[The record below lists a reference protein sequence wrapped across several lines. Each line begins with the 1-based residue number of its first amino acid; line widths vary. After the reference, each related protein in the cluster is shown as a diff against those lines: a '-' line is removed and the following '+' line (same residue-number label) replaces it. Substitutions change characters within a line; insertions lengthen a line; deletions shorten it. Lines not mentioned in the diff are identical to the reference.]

1 MKINIE
7 SLDCC
12 LVSDLD
18 LPQFPILFFKFFDM
32 LFAFV
37 KLHLICPLHLLEL
50 ELPFIFNCL
59 IRIYEISSV
68 LVYFFVG
75 FEKLRLVVQTF
86 LLF

>member
-1 MKINIE
+1 VKIDIE

-18 LPQFPILFFKFFDM
+18 LPQFPIVFFKFLDM

-37 KLHLICPLHLLEL
+37 KFHLIRPLHLLEL
-50 ELPFIFNCL
+50 ELPFIFDCF
-59 IRIYEISSV
+59 IRVYKISFV
-68 LVYFFVG
+68 LVDFFVG